1 MIQNPDL
8 ELVDVR
14 QDESFTVWSHGYPY
28 RTVRWHFH
36 PEYEIQLVT
45 ATSGKYFV
53 GDFIGNFEPGNLVL
67 LGPNLPHNWVSEMAP
82 DETVAER
89 GLIIQFSADF
99 IGNCIHAFPELKSLQ
114 RLLSAAQGGQLFSA
128 ATGEQVTPVFREL
141 LSARG
146 FRRVQLFLSLL
157 DCLVKDQER
166 RPLAS
171 PGYMPDA
178 LAYMSS
184 TFNHVLAYI
193 GENLATDLR
202 EATLAELC
210 KQSVSTFSRSFRKHT
225 GMSFVQYVNRLRINV
240 ACEMLMD
247 GDASI
252 TDICFLVGFNNVSNF
267 NRQFLEQKGVSPSRF
282 RKYQEINM
290 ATRSMA
296 AADSVMTASA

>member
-1 MIQNPDL
+1 MIHNPDL

-36 PEYEIQLVT
+36 PEYEIQLIT

-67 LGPNLPHNWVSEMAP
+67 LGPNLPHNWVSEMAQ
-82 DETVAER
+82 DESVAER

-99 IGNCIHAFPELKSLQ
+99 IANTMRAFPKLKSLQ
-114 RLLSAAQGGQLFSA
+114 NLLAEAQGGQLFSA
-128 ATGEQVTPVFREL
+128 AAGQLVAPIFREL
-141 LSARG
+141 LNARG
-146 FRRVQLFLSLL
+146 FRRVRLFLSLL
-157 DCLVKDQER
+157 DCLVKDGER
-166 RPLAS
+166 SQLAS

-210 KQSVSTFSRSFRKHT
+210 KHSVSTFSRAFRKHT

-240 ACEMLMD
+240 ACEMLID
-247 GDASI
+247 GDAGI

-282 RKYQEINM
+282 RKYQELNM
-290 ATRSMA
+290 SSRN
-296 AADSVMTASA
+296 MTATDQAMSVPA

>member
-1 MIQNPDL
+1 MQHPDL

-36 PEYEIQLVT
+36 PEYEIQLIT

-53 GDFIGNFEPGNLVL
+53 GDFIGSFEPGNLVL
-67 LGPNLPHNWVSEMAP
+67 LGPNLPHNWVSELAEQ
-82 DETVAER
+82 ETVAER
-89 GLIIQFSADF
+89 GLIIQFSAEF
-99 IGNCIHAFPELKSLQ
+99 IGNGMRAFPELKSLQ
-114 RLLSAAQGGQLFSA
+114 NLLSEAQGGQLFSA
-128 ATGEQVTPVFREL
+128 ATAQLVAPVFREL
-141 LSARG
+141 LNARG
-146 FRRVQLFLSLL
+146 FRRIQLFLSLL
-157 DCLVKDQER
+157 DLLVNDGER

-193 GENLATDLR
+193 GENLATDLH

-240 ACEMLMD
+240 ACELLMD
-247 GDASI
+247 GDASV
-252 TDICFLVGFNNVSNF
+252 TDICFQVGFNNVSNF

-290 ATRSMA
+290 ASRSLVLPGLSVA
-296 AADSVMTASA
+296 ASV